1 MNRRICVCMAAIL
14 LLSGCGGPSGGP
26 PVETAET
33 GELSWGGE
41 GQSYV
46 LTLPPDSPE
55 LTVDGCICYEGGD
68 VYALSQGKRAGGDP
82 LRLTKNRELLFET
95 DFTNAYALERA
106 GDSFWVVADVDDVAE
121 ARLYSADGSPLV
133 SVPLGALPSDTLT
146 DGENLWL
153 DMGGEVLCVLPDG
166 GVESAQQLP
175 DYDHLVISGN
185 GEIYLCTKQSGGE
198 VLPLSGGDGLEA
210 KGIVGSGLGDMFLC
224 EARPDGIYS
233 LGRDGGVALLISYEE
248 CLIEMGKLF
257 ALEPMGEGRFFC
269 ERPLG
274 NMMLRPADP
283 SEIGVKEQVTIAV
296 FDTYSDL
303 NDYIA
308 RFNAQSSM
316 YEIVAVNYCSAGQSL
331 EQGQMRMNT
340 ELAAGD
346 GPDMIA
352 FTDSWRR
359 ANNWKAVTAPAYIAR
374 GYLEDLTPYIEGDYT
389 LNRANIAVYDALSSI
404 GGVYLFGNSFTING
418 LHGTE
423 ERFGDMDGWTID
435 EYLELEASLE
445 DWQCMTY
452 AMDEH
457 IFMEFV
463 GAQYIENAID
473 WESGTMDFD
482 VEEFAR
488 ILEAASRVEED
499 NTEEYETLESFTT
512 AWERIGSGQLM
523 MDLCSINNPDHCAF
537 DERFSGKRGAYFG
550 WPSVDGETGLVVEL
564 KNPVGVVSTGEHKD
578 VCWEFIKYMALNS
591 PIGRQLAMDLPIY
604 KPLIDA
610 WSQALLDNEITD
622 TVETEEDLELFYD
635 ILERPRR
642 LEIYDDTVMSIMFE
656 EADAYFGGLRSAL
669 EAAELVRERVGLYV
683 AEQS

>member
-1 MNRRICVCMAAIL
+1 M
-14 LLSGCGGPSGGP
+14 GC
-26 PVETAET
+26 TA
-33 GELSWGGE
+33 
-41 GQSYV
+41 Q
-46 LTLPPDSPE
+46 
-55 LTVDGCICYEGGD
+55 
-68 VYALSQGKRAGGDP
+68 R
-82 LRLTKNRELLFET
+82 
-95 DFTNAYALERA
+95 
-106 GDSFWVVADVDDVAE
+106 
-121 ARLYSADGSPLV
+121 SA
-133 SVPLGALPSDTLT
+133 
-146 DGENLWL
+146 
-153 DMGGEVLCVLPDG
+153 
-166 GVESAQQLP
+166 SA
-175 DYDHLVISGN
+175 
-185 GEIYLCTKQSGGE
+185 T
-198 VLPLSGGDGLEA
+198 
-210 KGIVGSGLGDMFLC
+210 
-224 EARPDGIYS
+224 
-233 LGRDGGVALLISYEE
+233 
-248 CLIEMGKLF
+248 
-257 ALEPMGEGRFFC
+257 
-269 ERPLG
+269 
-274 NMMLRPADP
+274 
-283 SEIGVKEQVTIAV
+283 
-296 FDTYSDL
+296 
-303 NDYIA
+303 
-308 RFNAQSSM
+308 
-316 YEIVAVNYCSAGQSL
+316 
-331 EQGQMRMNT
+331 
-340 ELAAGD
+340 
-346 GPDMIA
+346 
-352 FTDSWRR
+352 
-359 ANNWKAVTAPAYIAR
+359 
-374 GYLEDLTPYIEGDYT
+374 
-389 LNRANIAVYDALSSI
+389 
-404 GGVYLFGNSFTING
+404 
-418 LHGTE
+418 
-423 ERFGDMDGWTID
+423 MDGWTID

-457 IFMEFV
+457 IFVEFV
-463 GAQYIENAID
+463 GAQYIEDAID

-683 AEQS
+683 AEQSWKKAPIRALFFVIRWAG